1 MSLKLGVIGAG
12 AIGKEHIRRCTQVLQ
27 GAIVVAVSDINA
39 DNARAAVALPGVQ
52 AEVYADG
59 HDVINASDVDAI
71 LVTSWDPTHEEY
83 TLAAIAAGK
92 PVFCEKPLA
101 MSAEG
106 CRRIVD
112 AEMKAGRRLVQ
123 VGFMRPYDEGYLA
136 LKKVI
141 DDGDIGAP
149 LMLRCAHRNQSVG
162 ENYTTD
168 MAITNTLIHELDV
181 LRWLLNDDYRSVQVR
196 FPRSTSHT
204 HARLKDPQI
213 VSFET
218 KKGTL
223 IDVEVFVN
231 CQYGYDIQCEVVG
244 ETGIARLPEPSAVQM
259 RKSASLSTAILT
271 DWKDRFIKAYDVEL
285 QAFINDVKAG
295 QLHGPSA
302 WDGYAASVAA
312 DACIKAQGTS
322 EPVEVGCD
330 LMIGS
335 MIKNVGGGIARTG
348 GYIAGK
354 EELVQQCAERLTC
367 IGMGKEVGCTLDVN
381 RELYL
386 GFFHAPDTTANAL
399 KTADFAASL
408 FGGFGF
414 SCHPPVGTTRG
425 DIVEAICLGDEAHL
439 TAFCQGIQQGSPVD
453 SFVIPEAWDMP
464 GYTSKVIMAAGAFT
478 MGASIELSADA
489 PIREPF
495 AVWMQGGMTYTTGKI
510 GVLLAAQKMLEQGLL
525 SL

>member
-27 GAIVVAVSDINA
+27 GATVVAVSDINA

-71 LVTSWDPTHEEY
+71 
-83 TLAAIAAGK
+83 
-92 PVFCEKPLA
+92 
-101 MSAEG
+101 
-106 CRRIVD
+106 
-112 AEMKAGRRLVQ
+112 RLVQ

-322 EPVEVGCD
+322 EPVEV
-330 LMIGS
+330 
-335 MIKNVGGGIARTG
+335 
-348 GYIAGK
+348 
-354 EELVQQCAERLTC
+354 
-367 IGMGKEVGCTLDVN
+367 TLP
-381 RELYL
+381 EC
-386 GFFHAPDTTANAL
+386 P
-399 KTADFAASL
+399 
-408 FGGFGF
+408 
-414 SCHPPVGTTRG
+414 
-425 DIVEAICLGDEAHL
+425 
-439 TAFCQGIQQGSPVD
+439 AF
-453 SFVIPEAWDMP
+453 
-464 GYTSKVIMAAGAFT
+464 YK
-478 MGASIELSADA
+478 
-489 PIREPF
+489 R
-495 AVWMQGGMTYTTGKI
+495 
-510 GVLLAAQKMLEQGLL
+510 
-525 SL
+525 